1 MNIGLD
7 IDNVITAFD
16 NNILNEFLLE
26 DKNKRNA
33 GIINNNARHINHGMF
48 DWSQDEIDE
57 FYNSNMERIAKDLK
71 PRRNCKKYM
80 DKLLQDGHKL
90 YLISHRAYPHY
101 INAEKTTLDWLK
113 KNKINYTKLILS
125 EAPDKT
131 KECREYKID
140 IMIDDRAGQ
149 CKKMRANGVNCML
162 MFTKYNRK
170 EKENLPFATSWKNL
184 YEEITKLCKKE
195 M

>member
-16 NNILNEFLLE
+16 NEILKEFLLE
-26 DKNKRNA
+26 DKNKRNT
-33 GIINNNARHINHGMF
+33 GIINKKARHINHGMF
-48 DWSQDEIDE
+48 DWSQDEVDE
-57 FYNSNMERIAKDLK
+57 FYNNNMERIAKDLK

-90 YLISHRAYPHY
+90 ILISHRAYPHY
-101 INAEKTTLDWLK
+101 HNPEQTTLDWLE

-131 KECREYKID
+131 KECEENHID

-149 CKKMRANGVNCML
+149 CKKMREQGVNVML
-162 MFTKYNRK
+162 MLTRYNPK
-170 EKENLPFATSWKNL
+170 EKEDLPYATSWKNL
-184 YEEITKLCKKE
+184 YEKISKGK
-195 M
+195 